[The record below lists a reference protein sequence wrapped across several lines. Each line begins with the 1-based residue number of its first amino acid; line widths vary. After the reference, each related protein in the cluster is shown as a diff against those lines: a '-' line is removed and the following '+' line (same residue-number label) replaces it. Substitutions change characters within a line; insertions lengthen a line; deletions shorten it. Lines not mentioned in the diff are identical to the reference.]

1 MLAPLLYTQKG
12 TITSI
17 KFNISTLIYKH
28 LDIIYI
34 VVLKG
39 EKVRHFWFYKVDL
52 PTTPT
57 RTILFRWFRS
67 NARFLLD
74 RWDEKQGWVH
84 DRDLLD
90 ATGIGGDWWDYDMIS
105 QEQAV
110 EILTPSIGKKSAAK
124 AILIGI

>member
-1 MLAPLLYTQKG
+1 M
-12 TITSI
+12 
-17 KFNISTLIYKH
+17 
-28 LDIIYI
+28 
-34 VVLKG
+34 VLKG

-57 RTILFRWFRS
+57 RTILYRWFRS

-84 DRDLLD
+84 DPDLLD

-110 EILTPSIGKKSAAK
+110 EILTPSIGKKSASK
-124 AILIGI
+124 AVLAGI